1 MTTTDTSIKPGW
13 RVKEC
18 PPSAVAETITCWTSA
33 AGELLVFPGDL
44 ILWGSDFRLVLTIE
58 PHGNGSADGVM
69 VLLDGGMPWPT
80 YCRGDGLV
88 AVRRY
93 VEG

>member
-1 MTTTDTSIKPGW
+1 MIATDTSIKPGW
-13 RVKEC
+13 RVKDC
-18 PPSAVAETITCWTSA
+18 LPSAVAEKITHWTSA

-44 ILWGSDFRLVLTIE
+44 ILWVNDLRLVLAIE
-58 PHGNGSADGVM
+58 PHHDGGVM